1 MLRSQADL
9 QKLSE
14 PFGTQSTSDFSFKKK
29 KEEKHPWSA
38 NESHTDA
45 LFQNNLLID

>member
-29 KEEKHPWSA
+29 KKKNIH
-38 NESHTDA
+38 
-45 LFQNNLLID
+45 

>member
-1 MLRSQADL
+1 MLRSQADM

-29 KEEKHPWSA
+29 KKKNIHGVQMKVILTLYSKI
-38 NESHTDA
+38 TC
-45 LFQNNLLID
+45 